1 MKEDKHGDSCTTNI
15 NMQNSI
21 GNEERWSR
29 DGFEELKEVIL
40 QVSEV
45 IANPDRSDY
54 RVAELFF

>member
-1 MKEDKHGDSCTTNI
+1 MQDSI
-15 NMQNSI
+15 E
-21 GNEERWSR
+21 NEERWSR